1 MKNTLIRIFTVMTLA
16 TSMLAM
22 SEKAKEAS
30 ASKTNS
36 DETTVCAPADQKDSQ
51 GSMDKEDSKSKQ
63 IEEQNKNW
71 LHDLQGVYGG

>member
-16 TSMLAM
+16 TSMFAM

-30 ASKTNS
+30 TSKTNS
-36 DETTVCAPADQKDSQ
+36 GETTVCAPADQKDSHD
-51 GSMDKEDSKSKQ
+51 GMDKGESKSKQ